1 MFVQGM
7 ANVSLGVSES
17 EMVYRSGKRVGRSG
31 WYFENVEFY
40 VPVQNA
46 TN

>member
-1 MFVQGM
+1 MLVQGM
-7 ANVSLGVSES
+7 DSLSLGVSES
-17 EMVYRSGKRVGRSG
+17 EMVYGSGKRVGRSG